1 MDAFLV
7 LTGSRAR
14 GGVSATQR
22 PLRTAP
28 IQTGSNRFVRTKR
41 EIRTMTPMWDCG
53 ISLVSPH
60 ISSGMC
66 GWMLTHADVSTLGA
80 FLYRKVRVGGF
91 PTGETSPNL
100 PSGDS
105 GHLLGV

>member
-41 EIRTMTPMWDCG
+41 EIRTMTPMRDFSSVTTHLEWDVW
-53 ISLVSPH
+53 LD
-60 ISSGMC
+60 
-66 GWMLTHADVSTLGA
+66 ADA
-80 FLYRKVRVGGF
+80 R
-91 PTGETSPNL
+91 
-100 PSGDS
+100 
-105 GHLLGV
+105 